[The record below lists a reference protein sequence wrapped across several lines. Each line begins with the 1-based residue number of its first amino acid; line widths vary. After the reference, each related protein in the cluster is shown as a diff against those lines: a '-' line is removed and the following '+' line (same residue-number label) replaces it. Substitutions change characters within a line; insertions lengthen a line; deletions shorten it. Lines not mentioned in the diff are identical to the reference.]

1 MLTIPP
7 RVRSQREVDAKDE
20 EARDLSR
27 KAEQMKRLCEKL
39 QRDDTKRSETKLR
52 RLQTDQESLKDGISL
67 VSADTSRKRSEV
79 QAEERAISDRGELF
93 RSIDDNIEY
102 KRGQA
107 EVARVRAEA
116 AERRGALES
125 LGDGEALAS
134 ELKARRDAHEEAT
147 RKVQY
152 LRGSRKTLEQKIR
165 ERREELGG
173 REFRN
178 IQNLHRAESAAED
191 QEAGRGRHRRCRQ
204 GAEEA
209 ADQLPQPQDAEHQQ
223 DHQGAWR
230 RPTETLTSTTS
241 E

>member
-1 MLTIPP
+1 MTFISSSSCVILAGMLTILL

-152 LRGSRKTLEQKIR
+152 LRGSRKTVE
-165 ERREELGG
+165 
-173 REFRN
+173 
-178 IQNLHRAESAAED
+178 NLYGLIPIYCQCLQRSI
-191 QEAGRGRHRRCRQ
+191 
-204 GAEEA
+204 
-209 ADQLPQPQDAEHQQ
+209 
-223 DHQGAWR
+223 
-230 RPTETLTSTTS
+230 
-241 E
+241 